1 MTQPRRTTRSDPT
14 TARLAAWWNPKSRSA
29 RLAALNAAQ
38 EAGYARTAAGA
49 WHAMRDALEH
59 TASAGQAALERLERE
74 EGQIRTRN
82 SETEPELEPDDERD
96 FGR

>member
-1 MTQPRRTTRSDPT
+1 
-14 TARLAAWWNPKSRSA
+14 
-29 RLAALNAAQ
+29 
-38 EAGYARTAAGA
+38 
-49 WHAMRDALEH
+49 MRDALEH